1 LFSVLTT
8 AALLETGWTVYIGWK
23 LPRHYV
29 ANHWDLAWV
38 GLDVAQIALLLLA
51 AWAAWR
57 GRALLILF
65 ASSLATLLLL
75 DAWFDITTARNGG
88 LGQSVL
94 LALVVEI
101 PSAIALFWITWRS
114 IKDLASSLL
123 VGSAAEGLPFRKI
136 PLARRAE
143 KLSKRPGT

>member
-1 LFSVLTT
+1 VPRSYRVRLPHDPLLTLLTT
-8 AALLETGWTVYIGWK
+8 AALAETAWTIYIGWK

-38 GLDVAQIALLLLA
+38 GLDVAQIAMLLLA

-65 ASSLATLLLL
+65 ASSAGTLLLL
-75 DAWFDITTARNGG
+75 D
-88 LGQSVL
+88 
-94 LALVVEI
+94 VEI

-114 IKDLASSLL
+114 IRKLADTLL
-123 VGSAAEGLPFRKI
+123 VGSEAEGLPVRKI
-136 PLARRAE
+136 PLVRRGE
-143 KLSKRPGT
+143 KLSD